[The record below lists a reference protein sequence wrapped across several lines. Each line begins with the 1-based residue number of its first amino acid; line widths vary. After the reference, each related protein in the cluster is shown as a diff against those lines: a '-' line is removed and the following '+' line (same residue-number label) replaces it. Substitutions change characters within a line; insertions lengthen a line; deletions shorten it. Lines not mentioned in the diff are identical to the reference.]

1 MRFYWV
7 RVSTLVVSCVLVLAA
22 RGHAEESAT
31 PIRAGI
37 IGLDAHALSWTKII
51 NDPKATGELADMI
64 VVAGYPGGS
73 PDIPQSM
80 ELLGKH
86 IGPLREMGIQIVDSI
101 EELLDKVDV
110 VLVLSIDGRVHLQ
123 QAKPVFAA
131 GKRVLIDKPIA
142 CPY

>member
-1 MRFYWV
+1 
-7 RVSTLVVSCVLVLAA
+7 
-22 RGHAEESAT
+22 
-31 PIRAGI
+31 
-37 IGLDAHALSWTKII
+37 
-51 NDPKATGELADMI
+51 MI

-110 VLVLSIDGRVHLQ
+110 VLVVSIDGRVHLHCPRGRHLSERLPRVV
-123 QAKPVFAA
+123 AHDNEHLAVVGFVDFVDGGNVGVFHS
-131 GKRVLIDKPIA
+131 
-142 CPY
+142 